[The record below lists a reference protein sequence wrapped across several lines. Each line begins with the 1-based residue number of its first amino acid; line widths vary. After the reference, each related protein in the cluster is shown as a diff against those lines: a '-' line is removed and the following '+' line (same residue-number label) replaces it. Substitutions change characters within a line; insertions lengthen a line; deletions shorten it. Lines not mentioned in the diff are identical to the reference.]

1 MLGKTSATSMAPSLI
16 GITDARA
23 ARLGF
28 LSYFLESTVQA
39 PYREHIKT
47 NYSLHTE
54 IIKENRKY
62 I

>member
-28 LSYFLESTVQA
+28 FSSFLESTVQT
-39 PYREHIKT
+39 PYGDLIKT
-47 NYSLHTE
+47 
-54 IIKENRKY
+54 KGFWV
-62 I
+62 